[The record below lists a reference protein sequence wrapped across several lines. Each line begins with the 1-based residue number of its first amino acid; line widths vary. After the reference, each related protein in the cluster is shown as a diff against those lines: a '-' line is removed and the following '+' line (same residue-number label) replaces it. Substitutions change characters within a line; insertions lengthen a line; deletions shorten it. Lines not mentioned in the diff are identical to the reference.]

1 MVREVV
7 GLVVRVVKS
16 IFGLDHGVGCG
27 GDRIGGDNDGER
39 VTSNVVREIVGVVVR
54 MVRGFFCCDGVGC
67 GGDQNGGYGGG
78 KG

>member
-1 MVREVV
+1 MNVMGEIV

-16 IFGLDHGVGCG
+16 IFGCDHGVGC
-27 GDRIGGDNDGER
+27 GGDNDGER
-39 VTSNVVREIVGVVVR
+39 VTVNVVREIVGVVVR